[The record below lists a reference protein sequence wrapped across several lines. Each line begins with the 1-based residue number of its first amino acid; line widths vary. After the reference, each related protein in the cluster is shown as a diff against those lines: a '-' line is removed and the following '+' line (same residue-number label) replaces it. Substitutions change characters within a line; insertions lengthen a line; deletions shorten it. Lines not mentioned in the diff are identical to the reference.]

1 MLFFKWS
8 NEYNVMNVTLYD
20 QSDHTPGSM
29 AVEDYK
35 DIQFVCLLIFSIKKV
50 NQVKTCYFCAI

>member
-20 QSDHTPGSM
+20 HSDQTAGSM
-29 AVEDYK
+29 AVEEYK
-35 DIQFVCLLIFSIKKV
+35 DIENVSAFIFSIKKV
-50 NQVKTCYFCAI
+50 YQVKTCYFCVI